1 MTPYELIVMYREK
14 LRLPSDYAAAKRL
27 GLSRAA
33 ISTIKSGTGFS
44 NETAW
49 KIAEVIEMDPAEV
62 IAICELARAE
72 RSDDAERV
80 AMWKRRF
87 QAVTHTSAAVLAL
100 IALPYGQMLT
110 NQLCILC

>member
-1 MTPYELIVMYREK
+1 MTPYDLIAAYREK
-14 LRLPSDYAAAKRL
+14 LSLPSDNAAAKKL
-27 GLSRAA
+27 GLTRAA
-33 ISTIKSGTGFS
+33 ISMVKKGSSIS
-44 NETAW
+44 NEVAW
-49 KIAEVIEMDPAEV
+49 KIAEVIDMDPAEA

-72 RSDDAERV
+72 RSEDAERV
-80 AMWKRRF
+80 AIWKRRF